1 MSLSRT
7 FFYFLCLTVVRL
19 HLRPYDFYF
28 EKIGGESPEN
38 IAEIVLCSFFNK
50 NILSRGYFIF
60 IACNIMNISNDT
72 AKSMFML

>member
-1 MSLSRT
+1 MGKVILLKWVIKQCPSQGL
-7 FFYFLCLTVVRL
+7 FFCFVLCLTLVRL

-50 NILSRGYFIF
+50 NIQYLGV
-60 IACNIMNISNDT
+60 IS
-72 AKSMFML
+72 FL